1 MADHVAIVELT
12 ERHIESS
19 ADVLTRSFLLLN
31 DIWKNYKPKYEEI
44 YPIMRAKVLPAIGT
58 RWSYVLELN
67 KKVIGVSLQY
77 EMLDYLASPS
87 IPTDLELFNKLSTA
101 GKQL

>member
-1 MADHVAIVELT
+1 MTENIAIVELT
-12 ERHIESS
+12 EKHIEPS

-44 YPIMRAKVLPAIGT
+44 YPIMRAKIFPAIGT

-77 EMLDYLASPS
+77 EIFDYLSAPS
-87 IPTDLELFNKLSTA
+87 IPTDLELFNKLGRA
-101 GKQL
+101 GK